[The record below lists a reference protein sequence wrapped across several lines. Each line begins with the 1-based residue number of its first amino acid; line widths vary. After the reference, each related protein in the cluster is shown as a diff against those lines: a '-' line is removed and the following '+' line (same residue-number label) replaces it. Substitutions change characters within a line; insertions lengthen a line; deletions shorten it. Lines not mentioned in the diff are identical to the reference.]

1 MKFFTNRVPILL
13 SLLFALSMLA
23 AACGGDTP
31 TATQSAAS
39 TVAPTAASTSPP
51 PAVSQPTS
59 TPVPTAAPAPTDP
72 PAPTAEPVELIEVSI
87 ALDWFPWSNHSG
99 LYIAQERGYFADE
112 GLKVNIFVPG
122 DPSTVLQTVA
132 AGRDDFGISYQPELL
147 IAREQGI
154 EAVSIMALVQHPLNS
169 VMALKE
175 SGIVEP
181 RDLKGK
187 KVGAP
192 GLPSDEALIDTMLR
206 SQGLTIDDV
215 EIVNVGFNL
224 VSALIS
230 KSVDAI
236 VGAYWVHESISANNQ
251 GFELNIMRMEEH
263 GVPDFYE
270 LVIVASEEKIANDPE
285 IVQKFVRA
293 VTRGY
298 QDAIADP
305 LDAVA
310 VLKSVK
316 PETDLAIENPG
327 VMLLVPLW
335 ATDNGVFGWQEQARW
350 EEFTN
355 WLVQSGRLAS
365 ADGASAAYDN
375 SFVEAAR

>member
-1 MKFFTNRVPILL
+1 MSLFCKKAAILVSLVFVL
-13 SLLFALSMLA
+13 SIFAV
-23 AACGGDTP
+23 ACGGGTTPAAQATQTVAEATESPTP
-31 TATQSAAS
+31 TETK
-39 TVAPTAASTSPP
+39 
-51 PAVSQPTS
+51 
-59 TPVPTAAPAPTDP
+59 
-72 PAPTAEPVELIEVSI
+72 ELTKVSI

-99 LYIAQERGYFADE
+99 LFIAQERGYFADQ
-112 GLKVNIFVPG
+112 GLEVNIYVPG

-154 EAVSIMALVQHPLNS
+154 TAVSIMAMVQHPLNS

-175 SGIVEP
+175 SGIAEP
-181 RDLKGK
+181 KDMKGK
-187 KVGAP
+187 KIGSP

-215 EIVNVGFNL
+215 EMVNVGFDL
-224 VSALIS
+224 VPALIS
-230 KSVDAI
+230 KNVDAI
-236 VGAYWVHESISANNQ
+236 VGAYWVHESISATNQ

-270 LVIVASEEKIANDPE
+270 LVVVASEEKIANEPE
-285 IVQKFVRA
+285 IVQQFVRA

-310 VLKSVK
+310 LLKAVK

-327 VMLLVPLW
+327 VKLLAPLW
-335 ATDNGVFGWQEQARW
+335 SANNGVFGWQEQDRW
-350 EEFTN
+350 DVFAK
-355 WLVQSGRLAS
+355 WLVETGRLSDA
-365 ADGASAAYDN
+365 AGASAAFTN
-375 SFVEAAR
+375 EFVEAAQK

>member
-1 MKFFTNRVPILL
+1 MKSFTKRAGILL
-13 SLLFALSMLA
+13 SLVFVISLLA
-23 AACGGDTP
+23 AACGGGSP
-31 TATQSAAS
+31 TATQ
-39 TVAPTAASTSPP
+39 TAASPPAATATNTPP
-51 PAVSQPTS
+51 PKEVSQPTS
-59 TPVPTAAPAPTDP
+59 TPVPTDSPT
-72 PAPTAEPVELIEVSI
+72 PTAEPIELIEVSI

-99 LYIAQERGYFADE
+99 LFIAQERGYFE
-112 GLKVNIFVPG
+112 EQGLKVNIYVPG

-169 VMALKE
+169 VMALRE
-175 SGIVEP
+175 SGIAEP
-181 RDLKGK
+181 KDLKGK
-187 KVGAP
+187 KVGSP

-215 EIVNVGFNL
+215 EMVNVGFDL
-224 VSALIS
+224 VAALIS
-230 KSVDAI
+230 KNVDAI
-236 VGAYWVHESISANNQ
+236 VGAYWVHESISANNL

-270 LVIVASEEKIANDPE
+270 LVIVASEDKIANNPE
-285 IVQKFVRA
+285 VVQKFVRA

-310 VLKSVK
+310 LLKSVK
-316 PETDLAIENPG
+316 PETDLDIENPG
-327 VMLLVPLW
+327 VILLAPLW
-335 ATDNGVFGWQEQARW
+335 ATDNGVFGWQEQDRW
-350 EEFTN
+350 QEFAQWMVDT
-355 WLVQSGRLAS
+355 GRLTS
-365 ADGASAAYDN
+365 AADATTAYDN
-375 SFVEAAR
+375 SFVEGAR

>member
-1 MKFFTNRVPILL
+1 MKFLTKRVFILF
-13 SLLFALSMLA
+13 SLLFIVTMVA
-23 AACGGDTP
+23 AVACGGDDEPEELTK
-31 TATQSAAS
+31 
-39 TVAPTAASTSPP
+39 
-51 PAVSQPTS
+51 VS
-59 TPVPTAAPAPTDP
+59 
-72 PAPTAEPVELIEVSI
+72 L

-99 LYIAQERGYFADE
+99 LYVAQERGYFE
-112 GLKVNIFVPG
+112 EQGLDVTIYVPG
-122 DPSTVLQTVA
+122 DPSTVLLTVE

-147 IAREQGI
+147 LAREQGI
-154 EAVSIMALVQHPLNS
+154 DVVSIMAMVQHPLNS
-169 VMALKE
+169 VMALTE

-181 RDLKGK
+181 KDLKGM

-215 EIVNVGFNL
+215 EMVNVGFDL
-224 VSALIS
+224 IPALIS
-230 KSVDAI
+230 KNVDAI

-251 GFELNIMRMEEH
+251 GFDLNIMRMEEH

-270 LVIVASEEKIANDPE
+270 LVIVASEEKIADDPDV
-285 IVQKFVRA
+285 VQRFVKA

-298 QDAIADP
+298 KDAIADP

-316 PETDLAIENPG
+316 PETDLEIENSG
-327 VMLLVPLW
+327 VALLAPLW

-350 EEFTN
+350 EEFAE
-355 WLVQSGRLAS
+355 WMVASGRLSS
-365 ADGASAAYDN
+365 ADDATKAYDN
-375 SFVEAAR
+375 QFVEGAR

>member
-1 MKFFTNRVPILL
+1 MKFFTKRALILL
-13 SLLFALSMLA
+13 SLLFVVTMLA
-23 AACGGDTP
+23 AACGGD
-31 TATQSAAS
+31 
-39 TVAPTAASTSPP
+39 
-51 PAVSQPTS
+51 S
-59 TPVPTAAPAPTDP
+59 TPKPQ
-72 PAPTAEPVELIEVSI
+72 ELTKVSL

-99 LYIAQERGYFADE
+99 FFIAQERGYFAE
-112 GLKVNIFVPG
+112 QGLEVNIYVPG
-122 DPSTVLQTVA
+122 DPSTVLQTVG

-147 IAREQGI
+147 LAREQGI
-154 EAVSIMALVQHPLNS
+154 KVVSIMALVQHPLNS
-169 VMALKE
+169 VMALTE
-175 SGIVEP
+175 SGILEP
-181 RDLKGK
+181 KDLKGK
-187 KVGAP
+187 KVGSP

-215 EIVNVGFNL
+215 EMVNVGFDL
-224 VSALIS
+224 ISALIS
-230 KSVDAI
+230 KNVDAI

-270 LVIVASEEKIANDPE
+270 LVIVASEEKIANNPE
-285 IVQKFVRA
+285 IVQRFVKA

-298 QDAIADP
+298 KDAIADP

-327 VMLLVPLW
+327 VLLLAPLW

-350 EEFTN
+350 EVFAN

-375 SFVEAAR
+375 SFVEGAR